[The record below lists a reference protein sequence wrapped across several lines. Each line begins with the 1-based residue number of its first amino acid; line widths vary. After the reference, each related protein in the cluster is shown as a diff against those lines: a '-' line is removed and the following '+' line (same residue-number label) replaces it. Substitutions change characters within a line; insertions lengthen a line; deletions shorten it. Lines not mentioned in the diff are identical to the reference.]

1 MDETCMFCLEILKSN
16 EQAFNPIGCQ
26 CQFISH
32 GSCLHSWFEQ
42 KHQYECPI
50 CHAICLISP
59 IQPPVIVYVNRTS
72 GSSEISQTQQR
83 CMAACC
89 LGLLFWALFVT
100 VIEYVK
106 NN

>member
-1 MDETCMFCLEILKSN
+1 MFCLEVVKSN

-26 CQFISH
+26 CHFISH

-50 CHAICLISP
+50 CHAVCLISP
-59 IQPPVIVYVNRTS
+59 IQPPVIVYIDRERQPERS
-72 GSSEISQTQQR
+72 DISRRQKQ
-83 CMAACC
+83 CMSICC
-89 LGLLFWALFVT
+89 LGVLFWALFMT